1 MLAVAYVGS
10 FSAVLCMLM
19 TSCCCRPQLLA
30 FSMLDICYKFGVEND
45 IIFNQKKSVCIRI
58 GPCDVPRLD
67 VLSTASLCPAFL
79 LWTYVTCLLWL

>member
-1 MLAVAYVGS
+1 MYADDLLLL
-10 FSAVLCMLM
+10 SASVSGL
-19 TSCCCRPQLLA
+19 QY
-30 FSMLDICYKFGVEND
+30 MLDICYKLGVEND